1 MKKRHLFLI
10 LSLGCILVISGCKGK
25 NSKTDLSSSHT
36 VPATETMSATGAKT
50 SESQEPVSTKDGEQE
65 TAKEESADNNKGNS
79 SAASS
84 VSASLSSYKEG
95 NITIEYPVISNLN
108 DASVEEKVNSL
119 LKDNALSVIKAY
131 SADPEKDSLSVKC
144 KIISADRKKITAVYT
159 GLYTLDGGAH
169 PTNLFFSNTVDTA
182 MAENVRLTDY
192 ADPYTLAGYVLSGD
206 CQFYDAGPELTKELL
221 SARLEQTIEEYTEQ
235 FRQADF
241 PLKNGK
247 TEEGLLFPESFSYE
261 DQGTIFVSI
270 PVNHALGDYALIS
283 YTPETK

>member
-10 LSLGCILVISGCKGK
+10 LSLGCILVISSCKGK

-36 VPATETMSATGAKT
+36 VPATETMSATGSKT
-50 SESQEPVSTKDGEQE
+50 SESQEPMSTKDAEQE

-84 VSASLSSYKEG
+84 VSASLSSHKEG

-108 DASVEEKVNSL
+108 NASVEEKVNIL

-131 SADPEKDSLSVKC
+131 SADPEKDSLSVEC
-144 KIISADRKKITAVYT
+144 KIIAADRKRITAVYT
-159 GLYTLDGGAH
+159 GLYTPDKGAG
-169 PTNLFFSNTVDTA
+169 PTNLFFTNTVDTA
-182 MAENVRLTDY
+182 MAEDITLTDY

-206 CQFYDAGPELTKELL
+206 CQFYDASPELTKELL
-221 SARLEQTIEEYTEQ
+221 SARLEHTIEEYTEQ

-241 PLKNGK
+241 PLKNVK
-247 TEEGLLFPESFSYE
+247 TEEGLLFPKSFSYE